1 MLIYMFMDT
10 SMEPVQIPQNELTNF
25 KEKVKRWLTLD
36 MQIAEMEGKL
46 RDLKKIR
53 NKELEPQLTEFMVK
67 FNISDLNT
75 ETGKIKC
82 SARNTKKS
90 LNKDNI
96 RTNLSKVITDNSLI
110 DQAMQ
115 KILNEREITTTYK
128 LTKVKNK

>member
-1 MLIYMFMDT
+1 MDT

-36 MQIAEMEGKL
+36 MQIAEIESKL

-67 FNISDLNT
+67 FNITDLNT
-75 ETGKIKC
+75 ETGKLKC
-82 SARNTKKS
+82 SARNTKKG

-96 RTNLSKVITDNSLI
+96 RTNLSKVITDTSI
-110 DQAMQ
+110 IEQAMQ
-115 KILNEREITTTYK
+115 KIIDDREVTTTYK
-128 LTKVKNK
+128 LT

>member
-1 MLIYMFMDT
+1 MNT
-10 SMEPVQIPQNELTNF
+10 PMEIPQTDLTDF
-25 KEKVKRWLTLD
+25 KEKVKHWLALD
-36 MQIAEMEGKL
+36 IQISEMETKI
-46 RDLKKIR
+46 RELKKQR

-82 SARNTKKS
+82 SARNTKKG

-96 RTNLSKVITDNSLI
+96 RMNLSKVITDNGLI

>member
-1 MLIYMFMDT
+1 MNT
-10 SMEPVQIPQNELTNF
+10 PMEIPQTDLTDF
-25 KEKVKRWLTLD
+25 KEKVKHWLALD
-36 MQIAEMEGKL
+36 IQISEMETKI
-46 RDLKKIR
+46 RELKKQR

-82 SARNTKKS
+82 SARNTKKG
-90 LNKDNI
+90 LNKENI
-96 RTNLSKVITDNSLI
+96 RTNLSKVITDNNLI

-115 KILNEREITTTYK
+115 KILNEREVTTTYK

>member
-1 MLIYMFMDT
+1 MNT
-10 SMEPVQIPQNELTNF
+10 PMEIPQTELTDF
-25 KEKVKRWLTLD
+25 KEKVKHWLVLD
-36 MQIAEMEGKL
+36 IQISEMETKI
-46 RDLKKIR
+46 RELKKQR

-82 SARNTKKS
+82 SARNTKKG
-90 LNKDNI
+90 LNKENI
-96 RTNLSKVITDNSLI
+96 RTNLSKVITDNNLI

-115 KILNEREITTTYK
+115 KILNEREVTTIYK

>member
-1 MLIYMFMDT
+1 MNT
-10 SMEPVQIPQNELTNF
+10 PMEIPQTDLIDF
-25 KEKVKRWLTLD
+25 KEKVKHWLALD
-36 MQIAEMEGKL
+36 IQISEMETKI
-46 RDLKKIR
+46 RELKKLR
-53 NKELEPQLTEFMVK
+53 NKELEPQLTEFMVQ

-96 RTNLSKVITDNSLI
+96 RTNLSKVITDNNLI